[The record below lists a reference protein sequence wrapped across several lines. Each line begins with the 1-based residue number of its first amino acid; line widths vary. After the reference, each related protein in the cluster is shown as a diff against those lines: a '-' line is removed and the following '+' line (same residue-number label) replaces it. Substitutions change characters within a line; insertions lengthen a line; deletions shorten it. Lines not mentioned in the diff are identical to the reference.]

1 MYFIIKLFYWVY
13 QEIIWEN
20 IWHFLR
26 SFLFFE
32 NDGMRSEIFVT
43 EQYLV
48 YHLKGLCFV
57 WCNHFFFCLF
67 MYLFIHSSYLCFC
80 WCYYTHTWFLGNIKW
95 DAQVLIWGFR
105 PSFRESFHLQA
116 KSDVFQSSRKC
127 QWHYLP
133 MQVNI
138 CAWKINLSH
147 EWLKICNVDSCW

>member
-1 MYFIIKLFYWVY
+1 MREYLTLSSEFSVF
-13 QEIIWEN
+13 WEW
-20 IWHFLR
+20 WHEKWNLR
-26 SFLFFE
+26 YGAVSCVPFE
-32 NDGMRSEIFVT
+32 RSV
-43 EQYLV
+43 
-48 YHLKGLCFV
+48 LCV
-57 WCNHFFFCLF
+57 MQPFFFCLF